1 MSFKQVLHSCSL
13 PYRGRIFIGPSPL
26 SGCKYVCYNAAD
38 NLEHPVEG
46 EFMASEQDERWKT
59 LCLEASTE
67 KDTQRL
73 IELIS
78 EINRLL
84 EEKRTNGKRDD
95 RPA

>member
-1 MSFKQVLHSCSL
+1 
-13 PYRGRIFIGPSPL
+13 
-26 SGCKYVCYNAAD
+26 
-38 NLEHPVEG
+38 
-46 EFMASEQDERWKT
+46 MASEQDERWKT